1 MKTLYFSIFLI
12 LLNQTTQAQCNS
24 ALIYNNDS
32 THAVC
37 FETTTNTRRVV
48 TNNIPDHI
56 YGPFGGPNTI
66 AAQDFEYF
74 MCLYPDLASVIT
86 PLSEDTTSQSCGGGI
101 VFGISHQGVLYSPFA
116 RLYFTNPNTQQEN
129 KNFEIS
135 AQGRIAQL
143 FDAKISQQEND
154 A

>member
-116 RLYFTNPNTQQEN
+116 ILNVFLVYVLTLVLVFSPNLYLCLTLTRSLTLTPT
-129 KNFEIS
+129 
-135 AQGRIAQL
+135 
-143 FDAKISQQEND
+143 
-154 A
+154 